1 MIREIVDDAIKVS
14 EIAEFKLPKVS
25 ITGRNG
31 VERDARYYKYD
42 KSGRLTSVEYA
53 ATPEKNEYYKYDR
66 QGNIVEKQIGGKIYK
81 YTYDSGN
88 QLMAMETPEG
98 KREYFYDMA
107 GRLIMEKFNGEI
119 EVEYKYGYLDKV
131 IEVDRG
137 GKKTK

>member
-42 KSGRLTSVEYA
+42 KSGRLTSVEYT

-66 QGNIVEKQIGGKIYK
+66 QGNIVEKQIGGKVYK

-98 KREYFYDMA
+98 KREYLGNAPAELPKQFVKMTIP
-107 GRLIMEKFNGEI
+107 LK
-119 EVEYKYGYLDKV
+119 VELKESSDYRPNVRRKHLA
-131 IEVDRG
+131 
-137 GKKTK
+137 